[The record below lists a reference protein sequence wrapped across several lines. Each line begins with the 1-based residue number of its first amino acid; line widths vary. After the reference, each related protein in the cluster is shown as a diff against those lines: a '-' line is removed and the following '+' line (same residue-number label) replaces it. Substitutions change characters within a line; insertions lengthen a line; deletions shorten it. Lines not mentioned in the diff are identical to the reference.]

1 MGDRL
6 QGYSLL
12 MPVACSLLPV
22 AFISQLDE
30 YSMSKKVYIET
41 YGCQMNVADSE
52 VVVSILSKAG
62 YEPTENINDAGLILI
77 NTCSIRDNAEQRI
90 WGRLK
95 AISHLKKQKND
106 LKIGIIG
113 CMAERLKE
121 KLIET
126 DQLVDIVVGP
136 DAYRE
141 LPLLVSEA
149 EAGHKAVN
157 VLLSREETY
166 ADISP
171 VRMDKNGVSSFV
183 SIMRGCNNM
192 CAYCVVPYV
201 RGAERSRNPESVL
214 KEVKELFEMGY
225 REVTLLGQNV
235 DSYNWDNNSGN
246 IGFPELLEKV
256 AIIDPLLRVRFSTSH
271 PKDISDELLYT
282 IARNKNICKHIH
294 LPAQSG
300 SSRILKLMNREYTR
314 EWYMDRVNAIHT
326 IIPEC
331 SLSTDMITGFC
342 TETEED
348 HKESLSLMEWT
359 GFDFAYMF
367 KYSERPG
374 TKAARKLK
382 DNVSESV
389 KSERLCEMISLQNR
403 LSIKSKKSDIGM
415 VFDVLIEGFSKRSFE
430 FLSGRTSQNKVVVFP
445 GGDFKKGEYVRVLI
459 ERCTS
464 ATLIG
469 KCI

>member
-1 MGDRL
+1 
-6 QGYSLL
+6 
-12 MPVACSLLPV
+12 
-22 AFISQLDE
+22 
-30 YSMSKKVYIET
+30 
-41 YGCQMNVADSE
+41 MNVADSE
-52 VVVSILSKAG
+52 VVVSILEKEG
-62 YEPTENINDAGLILI
+62 YTHSENINEAGLILL

-95 AISHLKKQKND
+95 AISHLKKKNKD
-106 LKIGIIG
+106 VKIGIIG

-121 KLIET
+121 QLLET
-126 DQLVDIVVGP
+126 EKLVDLVVGP

-141 LPLLVSEA
+141 LPALVNEA
-149 EAGHKAVN
+149 GSGHKAVN

-171 VRMDKNGVSSFV
+171 VRMDRNGVSSFV

-201 RGAERSRNPESVL
+201 RGAERSRHPESIII
-214 KEVKELFEMGY
+214 EVEDLFNMGY

-235 DSYNWDNNSGN
+235 DSYKWNFGDFSV
-246 IGFPELLEKV
+246 GFPELLEKV
-256 AIIDPLLRVRFSTSH
+256 AGVSPLMRVRFSTSH
-271 PKDISDELLYT
+271 PKDISDDLLYV
-282 IARNKNICKHIH
+282 IANHLNICKHIH

-314 EWYMDRVNAIHT
+314 EWYLERVRAIQS

-348 HKESLSLMEWT
+348 QKESLSLMQEV

-374 TKAARKLK
+374 TKAARKYL
-382 DNVSESV
+382 DDVPENI
-389 KSERLCEMISLQNR
+389 KSERLSEMIALQNK
-403 LSIKSKKSDIGM
+403 LSSQSKKHDVGKI
-415 VFDVLIEGFSKRSFE
+415 FEVLIEGSSKRSDQ
-430 FLSGRTSQNKVVVFP
+430 FLSGRNSQNKVVVFP
-445 GGDFKKGEYVRVLI
+445 GENHVKGEYVNVII

-469 KCI
+469 RIV

>member
-1 MGDRL
+1 
-6 QGYSLL
+6 
-12 MPVACSLLPV
+12 
-22 AFISQLDE
+22 
-30 YSMSKKVYIET
+30 MSKKVYIET

-52 VVVSILSKAG
+52 VVVSILNGSG
-62 YEPTENINDAGLILI
+62 YKQADTIEEASLILI
-77 NTCSIRDNAEQRI
+77 NTCSIRENAEQRI

-95 AISHLKKQKND
+95 AISHLKRKNRE
-106 LKIGIIG
+106 LRVGVIG

-121 KLIET
+121 KLLET
-126 DQLVDIVVGP
+126 EQLVDIVVGP

-141 LPLLVSEA
+141 LPTLIAEA
-149 EAGHKAVN
+149 ESGHKAVN

-201 RGAERSRNPESVL
+201 RGAERSRNPESVMR
-214 KEVKELFEMGY
+214 EVRDLFDAGY

-235 DSYNWDNNSGN
+235 DSYNFETGSVS
-246 IGFPELLEKV
+246 IGFPGLLERV
-256 AIIDPLLRVRFSTSH
+256 ASVSPLLRVRFSTSH
-271 PKDISDELLYT
+271 PKDISDELLHT
-282 IARNKNICKHIH
+282 IARYDNICKHIH

-300 SSRILKLMNREYTR
+300 SSRILKLMNRDYTR
-314 EWYMDRVNAIHT
+314 EWYIDRVKAIRT
-326 IIPEC
+326 IIPGC

-348 HKESLSLMEWT
+348 HKESLSLMEWV
-359 GFDFAYMF
+359 GYDFAYMF

-374 TKAARKLK
+374 TKAARKYK
-382 DNVSESV
+382 DDVPETV
-389 KSERLCEMISLQNR
+389 KSERLSEMIALQNK
-403 LSIKSKKSDIGM
+403 LSAKSKKN
-415 VFDVLIEGFSKRSFE
+415 DVGKVLEILAEGFSKRSDD

-445 GGDFKKGEYVRVLI
+445 RGDLKKGEYAKVLV
-459 ERCTS
+459 EKSTS
-464 ATLIG
+464 ATLLG
-469 KCI
+469 KMI

>member
-1 MGDRL
+1 
-6 QGYSLL
+6 
-12 MPVACSLLPV
+12 
-22 AFISQLDE
+22 
-30 YSMSKKVYIET
+30 MSKKVYIET

-62 YEPTENINDAGLILI
+62 YVPTTNINEAVLILI

-95 AISHLKKQKND
+95 AISHLKKRKTGI
-106 LKIGIIG
+106 KIGIIG

-126 DQLVDIVVGP
+126 DQLVDLVVGP

-141 LPLLVSEA
+141 LPLIVAEA

-201 RGAERSRNPESVL
+201 RGAERSRNPESIL
-214 KEVKELFEMGY
+214 KEVHDLYNMGY

-235 DSYNWDNNSGN
+235 DSYRSDYMNE
-246 IGFPELLEKV
+246 ITGFPDLLEKV
-256 AIIDPLLRVRFSTSH
+256 AMTNPNLRVRFSTSH
-271 PKDISDELLYT
+271 PKDISDELLHT
-282 IARNKNICKHIH
+282 MARYENICKHIH

-300 SSRILKLMNREYTR
+300 STRILKLMNREYSR
-314 EWYMDRVNAIHT
+314 EWYMDRVKAINS

-342 TETEED
+342 TETKED
-348 HKESLSLMEWT
+348 HEASLSLMEWA

-374 TKAARKLK
+374 TKAARKYK
-382 DNVSESV
+382 DDIPESI
-389 KSERLCEMISLQNR
+389 KTERLSEMIAMQNK
-403 LSIKSKKSDIGM
+403 LSIKSKKKDIGQ
-415 VFDVLIEGFSKRSFE
+415 VFEVLIEGFSKRSVE

-445 GGDFKKGEYVRVLI
+445 GENLKKGEYVKVLI
-459 ERCTS
+459 ERNTS

-469 KCI
+469 KSI

>member
-1 MGDRL
+1 
-6 QGYSLL
+6 
-12 MPVACSLLPV
+12 
-22 AFISQLDE
+22 
-30 YSMSKKVYIET
+30 
-41 YGCQMNVADSE
+41 MNVADSE
-52 VVVSILSKAG
+52 VVVSILSEAG

-95 AISHLKKQKND
+95 AISHLKKRKND

-136 DAYRE
+136 DAYRQ
-141 LPLLVSEA
+141 LPVLVNEA

-201 RGAERSRNPESVL
+201 RGAERSRNPESIL
-214 KEVKELFEMGY
+214 KEAKELFQKGY

-235 DSYNWDNNSGN
+235 DSYNWKNDSG
-246 IGFPELLEKV
+246 IVEFPELLEKV
-256 AIIDPLLRVRFSTSH
+256 AMIDPLLRVRFSTSH
-271 PKDISDELLYT
+271 PKDISDDLLFV
-282 IARNKNICKHIH
+282 IARHNNICKHIH

-300 SSRILKLMNREYTR
+300 STRILKLMNREYTR
-314 EWYMDRVNAIHT
+314 EWYLDRIKAIHA

-342 TETEED
+342 TETEQD
-348 HKESLSLMEWT
+348 HKESLSLMELV

-374 TKAARKLK
+374 TRAARKFK
-382 DNVSESV
+382 DDISEAV
-389 KSERLCEMISLQNR
+389 KAERLSEMIALQNR
-403 LSIKSKKSDIGM
+403 LSAKSKKNDIGM
-415 VFDVLIEGFSKRSFE
+415 VFDVLIEGFSKRSADHF
-430 FLSGRTSQNKVVVFP
+430 SGRTSQNKVVVVP
-445 GGDFKKGEYVRVLI
+445 AGDYKKGDYIRVLV

-469 KCI
+469 KII

>member
-1 MGDRL
+1 ML
-6 QGYSLL
+6 
-12 MPVACSLLPV
+12 
-22 AFISQLDE
+22 
-30 YSMSKKVYIET
+30 KKVYIET

-52 VVVSILSKAG
+52 VVVSILKGAG
-62 YEPTENINDAGLILI
+62 YEPTENIKDAGLILI

-95 AISHLKKQKND
+95 AISHLKKNKNE

-126 DQLVDIVVGP
+126 DHLVDIVVGP

-141 LPLLVSEA
+141 LPALVTEA

-171 VRMDKNGVSSFV
+171 VRMDKNGVTSFV

-201 RGAERSRNPESVL
+201 RGAERSRNPGSVL
-214 KEVKELFEMGY
+214 KEVQELFAMGY

-235 DSYNWDNNSGN
+235 DSYNWDYLQG
-246 IGFPELLEKV
+246 IVGFPELLEKV
-256 AIIDPLLRVRFSTSH
+256 ALIDPQLRVRFSTSH
-271 PKDISDELLYT
+271 PKDISDELLQT
-282 IARNKNICKHIH
+282 IARHKNICKHIH

-300 SSRILKLMNREYTR
+300 SSRILKIMNREYTR
-314 EWYMDRVNAIHT
+314 EWYLDRVRAIHS
-326 IIPEC
+326 IIPDC

-348 HKESLSLMEWT
+348 HKESLSLMENV

-374 TKAARKLK
+374 TRAARKLK
-382 DNVSESV
+382 DDVSESV
-389 KSERLCEMISLQNR
+389 KSERLSEMISLQNR
-403 LSIKSKKSDIGM
+403 LSVKSKKSDIGI
-415 VFDVLIEGFSKRSFE
+415 VFDVLIEGFSKRSADHF
-430 FLSGRTSQNKVVVFP
+430 FGRTTQNKVVVFP
-445 GGDFKKGEYVRVLI
+445 AGNFKKGDYARVLI
-459 ERCTS
+459 EKCTS

-469 KCI
+469 KLFNS

>member
-1 MGDRL
+1 
-6 QGYSLL
+6 
-12 MPVACSLLPV
+12 
-22 AFISQLDE
+22 
-30 YSMSKKVYIET
+30 
-41 YGCQMNVADSE
+41 MNVADSE
-52 VVVSILSKAG
+52 VVVSILRKAG
-62 YEPTENINDAGLILI
+62 YNPTEEINEAGLILI

-95 AISHLKKQKND
+95 AMGHMKKKNRD

-121 KLIET
+121 KLLET
-126 DQLVDIVVGP
+126 EKLVDIVVGP

-141 LPLLVSEA
+141 LPNLVAEA
-149 EAGHKAVN
+149 EAGHKGVN

-166 ADISP
+166 GDISP

-201 RGAERSRNPESVL
+201 RGAERSRNPESIFN
-214 KEVKELFEMGY
+214 EVNDLFSLGY

-235 DSYNWDNNSGN
+235 DSYRWTGGSEPM
-246 IGFPELLEKV
+246 GFPDLLENV
-256 AIIDPLLRVRFSTSH
+256 ASLNPSMRIRFSTSH
-271 PKDISDELLYT
+271 PKDISDDLLYV
-282 IARNKNICKHIH
+282 ISKHLNICKHIH

-300 SSRILKLMNREYTR
+300 SSRILKLMNREYSR
-314 EWYMDRVNAIHT
+314 EWYLGRVNAIRT
-326 IIPEC
+326 IIPGC
-331 SLSTDMITGFC
+331 ALSTDMIAGFC
-342 TETEED
+342 TETDQD
-348 HKESLSLMEWT
+348 HKDSLSLMEEV

-374 TKAARKLK
+374 TKAARKFK
-382 DNVSESV
+382 DDVSEDV
-389 KSERLCEMISLQNR
+389 KSERLSEMITLQNK
-403 LSIKSKKSDIGM
+403 LSARSKKQDVGKT
-415 VFDVLIEGFSKRSFE
+415 FEVLIEGASKRSEE

-445 GGDFKKGEYVRVLI
+445 GEKHHKGEYVNVGI

-469 KCI
+469 RIT

>member
-1 MGDRL
+1 
-6 QGYSLL
+6 
-12 MPVACSLLPV
+12 
-22 AFISQLDE
+22 
-30 YSMSKKVYIET
+30 
-41 YGCQMNVADSE
+41 MNVADSE

-62 YEPTENINDAGLILI
+62 YESTREIKDAGLILI

-90 WGRLK
+90 WGRLT
-95 AISHLKKQKND
+95 AISHLKKKNPH

-121 KLIET
+121 KLLET
-126 DQLVDIVVGP
+126 EKLVDIVVGP

-149 EAGHKAVN
+149 ESGHKAVN

-214 KEVKELFEMGY
+214 REVNELYSMGY

-235 DSYNWDNNSGN
+235 DSYKRDNNSEVV
-246 IGFPELLEKV
+246 GFPELLEKV
-256 AIIDPLLRVRFSTSH
+256 ALVSPLMRVRFSTSH
-271 PKDISDELLYT
+271 PKDISDDLLHT
-282 IARNKNICKHIH
+282 IARYENICKHIH

-300 SSRILKLMNREYTR
+300 SSRILKLMNREYSR
-314 EWYMDRVNAIHT
+314 EWYMDRVNSIHT

-331 SLSTDMITGFC
+331 ALSTDMITGFC

-348 HKESLSLMEWT
+348 HEESLSLMEWA

-374 TKAARKLK
+374 TRAARKYK
-382 DNVSESV
+382 DDIPEAV
-389 KSERLCEMISLQNR
+389 KSERLSEMISLQGK
-403 LSIKSKKSDIGM
+403 LSAKAKKNDVGK
-415 VFDVLIEGFSKRSFE
+415 VYEVLIEGFSKRSNE
-430 FLSGRTSQNKVVVFP
+430 HLSGRTSQNKVVVFP
-445 GGDFKKGEYVRVLI
+445 GSDFKKGEYVKVFI
-459 ERCTS
+459 EKCTS

-469 KCI
+469 KII

>member
-1 MGDRL
+1 MN
-6 QGYSLL
+6 
-12 MPVACSLLPV
+12 
-22 AFISQLDE
+22 
-30 YSMSKKVYIET
+30 KKVYIET

-52 VVVSILSKAG
+52 VVASILLKDG
-62 YEPTENINDAGLILI
+62 YETTENINDAGLILI

-95 AISHLKKQKND
+95 AISHLKKRKKD
-106 LKIGIIG
+106 LKIGLIG

-126 DQLVDIVVGP
+126 DQLVDLVVGP
-136 DAYRE
+136 DAYRQ
-141 LPLLVSEA
+141 LPLLLTEA
-149 EAGHKAVN
+149 EAGYKSVN

-171 VRMDKNGVSSFV
+171 VRMDRNGVSSFV

-235 DSYNWDNNSGN
+235 DSYKWYNNPAKV
-246 IGFPELLEKV
+246 GFPELLEIV
-256 AIIDPLLRVRFSTSH
+256 AMISPLLRIRFSTSH
-271 PKDISDELLYT
+271 PKDISDDLLNT
-282 IARNKNICKHIH
+282 IARHENICKHIH

-300 SSRILKLMNREYTR
+300 SSRILRLMNREYTR
-314 EWYMDRVNAIHT
+314 EWYMERVNAIRA

-331 SLSTDMITGFC
+331 ALSTDMITGFC
-342 TETEED
+342 TETKED
-348 HKESLSLMEWT
+348 HEESLSLMEWA

-374 TKAARKLK
+374 TRAARKYK
-382 DNVSESV
+382 DDVPDHI
-389 KSERLCEMISLQNR
+389 KSLRLNEMISLQNK
-403 LSIKSKKSDIGM
+403 LSAKSKKNDIGKICK
-415 VFDVLIEGFSKRSFE
+415 VLIEGFSKRSE
-430 FLSGRTSQNKVVVFP
+430 EYLAGRTSQNKVVVIP
-445 GGDFKKGEYVRVLI
+445 GENLKKGEYVNVLI

-469 KCI
+469 KRI

>member
-1 MGDRL
+1 M
-6 QGYSLL
+6 
-12 MPVACSLLPV
+12 
-22 AFISQLDE
+22 
-30 YSMSKKVYIET
+30 
-41 YGCQMNVADSE
+41 ADSE
-52 VVVSILSKAG
+52 VVVSILSESG
-62 YEPTENINDAGLILI
+62 FSTTNNINDAGLILI

-95 AISHLKKQKND
+95 AITHLRKKKKD

-121 KLIET
+121 KLLET
-126 DQLVDIVVGP
+126 EHLVDMVVGP

-141 LPLLVSEA
+141 LPALVAEA
-149 EAGHKAVN
+149 EEGHKAVN
-157 VLLSREETY
+157 VLLSHEETY

-201 RGAERSRNPESVL
+201 RGAERSRDPESVL
-214 KEVKELFEMGY
+214 REVNDLFRMGY

-235 DSYNWDNNSGN
+235 DSYSWKKDGEET
-246 IGFPELLEKV
+246 GFPQLIEKAALV
-256 AIIDPLLRVRFSTSH
+256 SPLLRVRFSTSH

-282 IARNKNICKHIH
+282 ISRHDNICRHIH

-300 SSRILKLMNREYTR
+300 SSRILKLMNREYPR
-314 EWYMDRVNAIHT
+314 EWYMDRVNAIRR
-326 IIPEC
+326 IIPGC
-331 SLSTDMITGFC
+331 AISTDMITGFC

-348 HKESLSLMEWT
+348 HKESLSLMEWA

-374 TKAARKLK
+374 TKAARKYK
-382 DNVSESV
+382 DDVPDSI
-389 KSERLCEMISLQNR
+389 KSERLTEMISFQNR
-403 LSIKSKKSDIGM
+403 LSSESKKEDLGK
-415 VFDVLIEGFSKRSFE
+415 VFEVLIEGSSKRSAE
-430 FLSGRTSQNKVVVFP
+430 QLSGRTSQNKVVVFP
-445 GGDFKKGEYVRVLI
+445 ASGQKKGDYVKVMI

-469 KCI
+469 KII

>member
-1 MGDRL
+1 MN
-6 QGYSLL
+6 
-12 MPVACSLLPV
+12 
-22 AFISQLDE
+22 
-30 YSMSKKVYIET
+30 KKVYIET

-52 VVVSILSKAG
+52 VVMSILKGTG
-62 YEPTENINDAGLILI
+62 YEPTENIKDAGLILI

-95 AISHLKKQKND
+95 AISHLKKNKND

-126 DQLVDIVVGP
+126 EQLVDIVVGP

-141 LPLLVSEA
+141 LPSLVTEA

-171 VRMDKNGVSSFV
+171 VRMDKNGVTSFV

-192 CAYCVVPYV
+192 CSYCVVPYV
-201 RGAERSRNPESVL
+201 RGGERSRNSESVL
-214 KEVKELFEMGY
+214 KEVRDLFAMGY

-235 DSYNWDNNSGN
+235 DSYNWNYGQR
-246 IGFPELLEKV
+246 IVGFPELLEKV
-256 AIIDPLLRVRFSTSH
+256 AMINPLLRVRFSTSH
-271 PKDISDELLYT
+271 PKDISDDLLHT
-282 IARNKNICKHIH
+282 IARHKNICKHIH

-314 EWYMDRVNAIHT
+314 EWYLDRVKAIHS
-326 IIPEC
+326 IIPDC

-348 HKESLSLMEWT
+348 HKESLSLMKSA

-367 KYSERPG
+367 KYNERPG
-374 TKAARKLK
+374 TRAERKLK
-382 DNVSESV
+382 DDVSESV
-389 KSERLCEMISLQNR
+389 KSERLSEMISLQNQ
-403 LSIKSKKSDIGM
+403 LSLKSKKNDIGL
-415 VFDVLIEGFSKRSFE
+415 VFDVLIEGFSKRSADHM
-430 FLSGRTSQNKVVVFP
+430 SGRTSQNKVVVFP
-445 GGDFKKGEYVRVLI
+445 GGDFKKGDYVRVLI

-469 KCI
+469 KFI

>member
-1 MGDRL
+1 
-6 QGYSLL
+6 
-12 MPVACSLLPV
+12 
-22 AFISQLDE
+22 
-30 YSMSKKVYIET
+30 MSKNVYIET

-52 VVVSILSKAG
+52 VVISIISEAG
-62 YEPTENINDAGLILI
+62 YNPVMDINEAELILI

-95 AISHLKKQKND
+95 AISHLKKKNKD
-106 LKIGIIG
+106 LKIGVIG

-121 KLIET
+121 KLLEKEQI
-126 DQLVDIVVGP
+126 VDIIVGP
-136 DAYRE
+136 DSYRE
-141 LPLLVSEA
+141 LPSLIAEA

-201 RGAERSRNPESVL
+201 RGAERSRNPESIL
-214 KEVKELFEMGY
+214 REVKELFENGY

-235 DSYNWDNNSGN
+235 DSYKWINDNE
-246 IGFPELLEKV
+246 ILGFPELLEKT
-256 AIIDPLLRVRFSTSH
+256 AMIDPLLRVRFSTSH
-271 PKDISDELLYT
+271 PKDISDELLH
-282 IARNKNICKHIH
+282 IMSRHENICKHIH

-300 SSRILKLMNREYTR
+300 SSRILKLMNREYSR
-314 EWYMDRVNAIHT
+314 EWYMARINAIHK
-326 IIPEC
+326 IIPDC
-331 SLSTDMITGFC
+331 AISTDMITGFC
-342 TETEED
+342 SETEND
-348 HKESLSLMEWT
+348 HQESLSLMEWV

-374 TKAARKLK
+374 TKAARKYK
-382 DNVSESV
+382 DDIPEAT
-389 KSERLCEMISLQNR
+389 KSERLSEMISIQNR
-403 LSIKSKKSDIGM
+403 LSAKSKTHDIGK
-415 VFDVLIEGFSKRSFE
+415 VYEVLIEGFSKRSSEYF
-430 FLSGRTSQNKVVVFP
+430 SGRTSQNKVVVFP
-445 GGDFKKGEYVRVLI
+445 ASGLKKGEYVNVII
-459 ERCTS
+459 ERTTS

>member
-1 MGDRL
+1 
-6 QGYSLL
+6 
-12 MPVACSLLPV
+12 
-22 AFISQLDE
+22 
-30 YSMSKKVYIET
+30 MSKKVYIET

-52 VVVSILSKAG
+52 IVVSILSKAG

-141 LPLLVSEA
+141 LPLLVTEA

-201 RGAERSRNPESVL
+201 RGAERSRNPGSIM
-214 KEVKELFEMGY
+214 KEAKVLFEKGY

-235 DSYNWDNNSGN
+235 DSYNWNNESG
-246 IGFPELLEKV
+246 IMGFPELLEKI
-256 AIIDPLLRVRFSTSH
+256 AMIDPLLRVRFSTSH
-271 PKDISDELLYT
+271 PKDISDELLHT

-300 SSRILKLMNREYTR
+300 STRILKLMNRDYTR
-314 EWYMDRVNAIHT
+314 EWYMERVNAIHT
-326 IIPEC
+326 IIPDC

-348 HKESLSLMEWT
+348 HKESLSLMEWA

-374 TKAARKLK
+374 TRAARKYK
-382 DNVSESV
+382 DDVIESV
-389 KSERLCEMISLQNR
+389 KSERLSEMISLQNR
-403 LSIKSKKSDIGM
+403 LSVKSKKSDIGM
-415 VFDVLIEGFSKRSFE
+415 VFDVLIEGFSKRSVE
-430 FLSGRTSQNKVVVFP
+430 YLSGRTSQNKVVVFP
-445 GGDFKKGEYVRVLI
+445 GDDFKKGEYVRILI

>member
-1 MGDRL
+1 
-6 QGYSLL
+6 
-12 MPVACSLLPV
+12 
-22 AFISQLDE
+22 
-30 YSMSKKVYIET
+30 
-41 YGCQMNVADSE
+41 
-52 VVVSILSKAG
+52 
-62 YEPTENINDAGLILI
+62 
-77 NTCSIRDNAEQRI
+77 
-90 WGRLK
+90 
-95 AISHLKKQKND
+95 
-106 LKIGIIG
+106 
-113 CMAERLKE
+113 MAERLKE

-126 DQLVDIVVGP
+126 DQLVDMVVGP
-136 DAYRE
+136 DAYRD
-141 LPLLVSEA
+141 LPFLVTEA
-149 EAGHKAVN
+149 EGGHKAVN

-171 VRMDKNGVSSFV
+171 VRLDKNGVSSFV

-201 RGAERSRNPESVL
+201 RGAERSRNPESIL
-214 KEVKELFEMGY
+214 KEVKELFEKGY

-235 DSYNWDNNSGN
+235 DSYKWNNGTG
-246 IGFPELLEKV
+246 IVEFPELLEKV
-256 AIIDPLLRVRFSTSH
+256 AQINPLLRVRFSTSH

-282 IARNKNICKHIH
+282 ISRNNNICNHIH

-348 HKESLSLMEWT
+348 HNESLSLMEWA
-359 GFDFAYMF
+359 GYDFAYMF

-382 DNVSESV
+382 DDVSESV
-389 KSERLCEMISLQNR
+389 KAERLSEMITLQNR
-403 LSIKSKKSDIGM
+403 LSAKSKKSDIGST
-415 VFDVLIEGFSKRSFE
+415 VEVLIEGFSKRSAE
-430 FLSGRTSQNKVVVFP
+430 HLSGRTSQNKVVVFP
-445 GGDFKKGEYVRVLI
+445 AGDYKKGEYAKVLI

>member
-1 MGDRL
+1 ML
-6 QGYSLL
+6 
-12 MPVACSLLPV
+12 
-22 AFISQLDE
+22 
-30 YSMSKKVYIET
+30 KKVYIET

-52 VVVSILSKAG
+52 VVVSILSEAG
-62 YEPTENINDAGLILI
+62 YEATTNIKDAGLILI

-95 AISHLKKQKND
+95 AISHLKKQNNN

-141 LPLLVSEA
+141 LPVLVTEA
-149 EAGHKAVN
+149 ESGHKAVN

-201 RGAERSRNPESVL
+201 RGAERSRNHESVIR
-214 KEVKELFEMGY
+214 EANDLFEMGY

-235 DSYNWDNNSGN
+235 DSYNWKNDSG
-246 IGFPELLEKV
+246 IVGFPELLEKV
-256 AIIDPLLRVRFSTSH
+256 AGINPLLRVRFSTSH
-271 PKDISDELLYT
+271 PKDISDKLLKT
-282 IARNKNICKHIH
+282 IAGTPNICRHIH

-300 SSRILKLMNREYTR
+300 SSRILQLMNREYTR
-314 EWYMDRVNAIHT
+314 EWYLDRIEAIHT
-326 IIPEC
+326 IIPDC

-342 TETEED
+342 SETEDD
-348 HKESLSLMEWT
+348 HKESLSLMEKV

-374 TKAARKLK
+374 TKAARKFE
-382 DNVSESV
+382 DDVPEDV
-389 KSERLCEMISLQNR
+389 KASRLSEMISLQNR
-403 LSIKSKKSDIGM
+403 LSNKSKKNDIGM
-415 VFDVLIEGFSKRSFE
+415 VFEVLIEGFSKRSSE
-430 FLSGRTSQNKVVVFP
+430 YLSGRTSQNKVVVFP
-445 GGDFKKGEYVRVLI
+445 AGDHKKGEYVRVLI

-469 KCI
+469 KCL